1 MMPYPA
7 QRRAARRHPDPADQ
21 GGQPAPRPV
30 ENVPLP
36 VVEEPLDPAGQ
47 ALSDALRMSFRLLK
61 VSMVILVVAYFCSG
75 GGCVQPDEQ
84 VVVLRLGRIHGAPLE
99 PGFHFNL
106 PYPIDEK
113 ISIPVK
119 QKRSQSIDLFWLRL
133 KDEDKGK
140 ELDELRPSGSSLEP
154 VSEGALM
161 TGDYNLMHV
170 LARVTY
176 IVADP
181 IRYVSNVLDEGALIR
196 ATAESSL
203 IAVVA
208 GHEVDGIL
216 RGQTTDQISNQV
228 RRRMQAVLDRV
239 DSGLLIEIVS
249 IEAKT
254 PPLQVRRAFTDVQR
268 AESEQLEKI
277 EVANARRTQM
287 LNAAAGPSHELV
299 LARIREYEGLRDAA
313 QEERAEELRQ
323 EIISILA
330 NEASGE
336 AARLINEARSYRENL
351 VQEVDAEVQRFTQ
364 LLPEYRKNPTFLVE
378 QLWLDV
384 QKQIL
389 SNMSLEKIRLPRG
402 TDEVRILVNRNQ
414 AGRQELE
421 RQRIAQEAQR
431 GQER

>member
-1 MMPYPA
+1 MMSYLGP
-7 QRRAARRHPDPADQ
+7 RRAARRHPEPTDQ
-21 GGQPAPRPV
+21 GGRPADRSA
-30 ENVPLP
+30 EDVPLP
-36 VVEEPLDPAGQ
+36 DAEEPLDPAGQ
-47 ALSDALRMSFRLLK
+47 ALSDALRLSFRLLK
-61 VSMVILVVAYFCSG
+61 VSMAVLVVAYLCSG

-113 ISIPVK
+113 ISVPVK
-119 QKRSQSIDLFWLRL
+119 EKRSQSIDLFWLRL

-140 ELDELRPSGSSLEP
+140 ELDELNPRGPSLEP
-154 VSEGALM
+154 VSDGALI
-161 TGDYNLMHV
+161 TGDYNLIHL

-176 IVADP
+176 LIGDP
-181 IRYVSNVLDEGALIR
+181 IRYVSNVGDEQELVKAV
-196 ATAESSL
+196 AESSM

-216 RGQTTDQISNQV
+216 RGQTTDEISNQV
-228 RRRMQAVLDRV
+228 RKRMQAALDQV
-239 DSGLLIEIVS
+239 GSGLVVEIVS

-277 EVANARRTQM
+277 EVANAKRTQM

-299 LARIREYEGLRDAA
+299 LAKIRAYEGLRDSA
-313 QEERAEELRQ
+313 QEEQAEGLRQ

-330 NEASGE
+330 NEATGE

-364 LLPEYRKNPTFLVE
+364 LLPEYKKNPTFLVE

-389 SNMSLEKIRLPRG
+389 SNMNLEKIRLPRG

-414 AGRQELE
+414 EGRQELE
-421 RQRIAQEAQR
+421 KRRIAQEAEASQ
-431 GQER
+431 GG